1 MKHQNPTQVDVSVVV
16 IGRNEG
22 TRLQRC
28 LQSVRQSHWGDTRH
42 ELIYVDSRSSD
53 DSVASAK
60 ALGAQ
65 VIVLNDSSPCAAKA
79 RNLGW
84 QAARGEYV
92 LFLDGDTELHP
103 AFVSRALYTLAEPK
117 LCAAWGH
124 RRESRPQQSL
134 YTTVLDLDW
143 VYPTGRSLYFGGD
156 VLVRRCALAQVDGFD
171 PTLKA
176 GEEPELCARLRAT
189 GWEIEHIDA
198 PMTLHDLAVNSFRAY
213 WLRAYRS
220 GIAYAEVAQRMRLRG
235 DVLWQ
240 HESRRDFRHG
250 LLFSASPLLLL
261 GALLWQPALA
271 LTLVALAFL
280 YLVRTALRCA
290 WKAPGQWTLCAQYA
304 VHAHFQKIPA
314 LFGQLKWRQAVRQQS
329 EITLVDYKK

>member
-84 QAARGEYV
+84 WAARGEYV

-156 VLVRRCALAQVDGFD
+156 VLVRRLQAKPGEQPMPMSLRDYGTGAQI
-171 PTLKA
+171 
-176 GEEPELCARLRAT
+176 LRAL
-189 GWEIEHIDA
+189 GLGKIRLLSNSQRKVVGLDGYGLEIVEQM
-198 PMTLHDLAVNSFRAY
+198 PV
-213 WLRAYRS
+213 
-220 GIAYAEVAQRMRLRG
+220 
-235 DVLWQ
+235 
-240 HESRRDFRHG
+240 
-250 LLFSASPLLLL
+250 
-261 GALLWQPALA
+261 
-271 LTLVALAFL
+271 
-280 YLVRTALRCA
+280 
-290 WKAPGQWTLCAQYA
+290 
-304 VHAHFQKIPA
+304 
-314 LFGQLKWRQAVRQQS
+314 
-329 EITLVDYKK
+329 